1 MNQVMYIGEAFVGRG
16 PNAAHINVFIG
27 PKNGPVGTAL
37 ASSVAAPRIGYIPFM
52 VIHKPN
58 VPVKPATL
66 FSAKADLRGDTH
78 SNMTWGPAQ
87 AGIARAVY
95 ECVQEGILPKESEN
109 NWAIIAGVW
118 VNWEADDADLIYS
131 HNHEAMRLAIT
142 RAMNHLPSKEETE
155 AANDDPGNP
164 FYTPKI

>member
-1 MNQVMYIGEAFVGRG
+1 MYIGEAFVGSG
-16 PNAAHINVFIG
+16 ANAAHINVFIG
-27 PKNGPVGTAL
+27 PKDGPIGTAI
-37 ASSVAAPRIGYIPFM
+37 ACSVAAQRMGYIPFM

-78 SNMTWGPAQ
+78 SNMTWGPEQ

-95 ECVQEGILPKESEN
+95 ECVQDGVLPKEAEN

-118 VNWEADDADLIYS
+118 VNWEANDADLIYA
-131 HNHEAMRLAIT
+131 HNHEAMHLAIT
-142 RAMNHLPSKEETE
+142 RAMNHLPSKEEIN
-155 AANDDPGNP
+155 AANNNPGNP
-164 FYTPKI
+164 FYTPPL

>member
-1 MNQVMYIGEAFVGRG
+1 MYIGEAFVGSG

-27 PKNGPVGTAL
+27 PKDGPVGAAI
-37 ASSVAAPRIGYIPFM
+37 ASSVAAPRMGYIPFM

-66 FSAKADLRGDTH
+66 FSAKADLRGDNH

-87 AGIARAVY
+87 AGIARGVY
-95 ECVQEGILPKESEN
+95 ECVQEGILPEETED

-118 VNWEADDADLIYS
+118 VNWDADDADLIYC
-131 HNHEAMRLAIT
+131 HNHEAMHLAIT
-142 RAMNHLPSKEETE
+142 RAMNHLPSKEEVK
-155 AANDDPGNP
+155 AAYDDPGNP
-164 FYTPKI
+164 FYTPKL

>member
-1 MNQVMYIGEAFVGRG
+1 MYIGEAFVSRG

-27 PKNGPVGTAL
+27 SKDGPVGTAL
-37 ASSVAAPRIGYIPFM
+37 ASSVAAPRMGYIPFM

-95 ECVQEGILPKESEN
+95 ECVQEGILPKEAEN
-109 NWAIIAGVW
+109 NWVIIAGVW
-118 VNWEADDADLIYS
+118 VNWEADDADMIYS
-131 HNHEAMRLAIT
+131 HNHKAMRLAIT
-142 RAMNHLPSKEETE
+142 RAMNHLPSKEETK

-164 FYTPKI
+164 FYTPKL

>member
-1 MNQVMYIGEAFVGRG
+1 MYVGEAFVGSG

-27 PKNGPVGTAL
+27 LKDGPVGTAI
-37 ASSVAAPRIGYIPFM
+37 ASSVAAPRMGYIPFM

-66 FSAKADLRGDTH
+66 FSAKADLRGDIH

-95 ECVQEGILPKESEN
+95 ECTQEGILPREAED

-118 VNWEADDADLIYS
+118 VNWEADDADLIYI
-131 HNHEAMRLAIT
+131 HNYEAMRLATT
-142 RAMNHLPSKEETE
+142 RAMSNLPSKEETK
-155 AANDDPGNP
+155 AANNNPGNP
-164 FYTPKI
+164 FYTPKLE

>member
-1 MNQVMYIGEAFVGRG
+1 MYIGEAFVGSG
-16 PNAAHINVFIG
+16 ANAAHIIVFIG
-27 PKNGPVGTAL
+27 PKDGPIGTAI
-37 ASSVAAPRIGYIPFM
+37 ACSVAAPRMGYIPFM

-66 FSAKADLRGDTH
+66 FSAKADLRGDIH

-95 ECVQEGILPKESEN
+95 ECVQDGVLPKEAEN

-118 VNWEADDADLIYS
+118 VNWEANDADLIYA
-131 HNHEAMRLAIT
+131 HNHEAMHLAIT
-142 RAMNHLPSKEETE
+142 RAMNHLPSKEEIN
-155 AANDDPGNP
+155 AANNNPGNP
-164 FYTPKI
+164 FYTPPL

>member
-1 MNQVMYIGEAFVGRG
+1 MYIGEAFVSSG

-27 PKNGPVGTAL
+27 PKDGPVGTAM
-37 ASSVAAPRIGYIPFM
+37 ASSVAAPRMGYIPFM
-52 VIHKPN
+52 VVHKPN

-87 AGIARAVY
+87 AGIARAVH
-95 ECVQEGILPKESEN
+95 ECTQEGVLPGEALD

-118 VNWEADDADLIYS
+118 VNWEAEDADLIYI
-131 HNHEAMRLAIT
+131 HNYEAMRLAIT
-142 RAMNHLPSKEETE
+142 RAMRNLPSMEEIK
-155 AANDDPGNP
+155 AANNTPENP
-164 FYTPKI
+164 FYTPKFE

>member
-1 MNQVMYIGEAFVGRG
+1 MYIGEAFIGSG

-27 PKNGPVGTAL
+27 PKDGPVGTAI
-37 ASSVAAPRIGYIPFM
+37 ASSVAAPRMGYIPFM

-95 ECVQEGILPKESEN
+95 ESVQEGVLPKEAED

-118 VNWEADDADLIYS
+118 VNWEADDPDLIYA
-131 HNHEAMRLAIT
+131 HNYEAMRLAIT
-142 RAMNHLPSKEETE
+142 RAMDHLPTKDEIM
-155 AANDDPGNP
+155 AANNNPGNP
-164 FYTPKI
+164 FYTPKLK